1 MPGSQNNVSNS
12 CLNSQYYTHYIDHEI
27 SYLSEVL
34 WLQGQ
39 GMDLGPKILMVL
51 LWNRL
56 ENSQVIFGNLD
67 SSRMNITHAVD
78 LEKVET

>member
-1 MPGSQNNVSNS
+1 
-12 CLNSQYYTHYIDHEI
+12 
-27 SYLSEVL
+27 
-34 WLQGQ
+34 
-39 GMDLGPKILMVL
+39 MDLGPKILMVL